1 MGYRNICRNVLR
13 YIRYGKVQRS
23 YDTSNRNTRSFFVNF
38 SRQTSVKR
46 TVISKFILTLFNEG
60 AYEKSQESLLL
71 IVAQIRVNSLEQPSE
86 ILANVLSTSKSQVTL
101 TPWPSVTSLR
111 DAKIKSSPAKSKQ
124 LLEFD
129 TVVTILL
136 LFLVCPDKMRVKETG
151 RDCVG
156 IVVIIW
162 NEDTCGEKD
171 VQR

>member
-71 IVAQIRVNSLEQPSE
+71 IVAQIRVNSLE
-86 ILANVLSTSKSQVTL
+86 
-101 TPWPSVTSLR
+101 
-111 DAKIKSSPAKSKQ
+111 
-124 LLEFD
+124 
-129 TVVTILL
+129 
-136 LFLVCPDKMRVKETG
+136 
-151 RDCVG
+151 
-156 IVVIIW
+156 
-162 NEDTCGEKD
+162 
-171 VQR
+171 